1 MWNSCVQAAEVWQGG
16 QLWVVNVFSYTIH
29 AQTVDNHAS
38 LLLFPSFPP
47 LTVTFPKLSV
57 ILRSLYFLVSCHTR
71 RFWSEW
77 EVSEGN
83 DNLVYP
89 SPWDFKSSFTYR
101 KILRHGTSGFSSHS
115 KECVLRICIA
125 LKNRLPWPGSNQ
137 QTLGPLASTL
147 TTTSPSRRPIT

>member
-1 MWNSCVQAAEVWQGG
+1 M
-16 QLWVVNVFSYTIH
+16 FSVILYMLR
-29 AQTVDNHAS
+29 
-38 LLLFPSFPP
+38 LLAIALPLCSFHLFPP

-71 RFWSEW
+71 SFWSEW

-83 DNLVYP
+83 ENLVYS
-89 SPWDFKSSFTYR
+89 SPWDFKSSFAYS
-101 KILRHGTSGFSSHS
+101 KILRHGTSGFTSHS

-125 LKNRLPWPGSNQ
+125 LKNLLPWPGSNQ

-147 TTTSPSRRPIT
+147 TTTSPSRRPLT